1 MDDKFDVEKYVATYK
16 KIRDAIAEKKAQYES
31 EINNLKEKQKIISDK
46 LLEFCNEHDLDSIK
60 TKEGTV
66 SRRITTRFWAS
77 DWDEIHKFVK
87 ENDAL
92 HLLEARIHTGNMK
105 QFLSDNPDKLPIG
118 LQSNSEYTISVRKPN
133 NS

>member
-1 MDDKFDVEKYVATYK
+1 MSFKSDLEYEQNQDKQTIEPY
-16 KIRDAIAEKKAQYES
+16 
-31 EINNLKEKQKIISDK
+31 
-46 LLEFCNEHDLDSIK
+46 LDSIK

-92 HLLEARIHTGNMK
+92 HLLEARIHNGNMK

-118 LQSNSEYTISVRKPN
+118 LQSNSEYIISVRKPN